1 MKKTILLVK
10 SLMLTGILA
19 VSCND
24 DNDYKCPEA
33 FTGELTETETNFT
46 GLWKLKSIV
55 TEEEIDLTDDD
66 IDNPTTDLFSQF
78 TECQQ
83 DVAYNFNNDRS
94 YSYLAGTIATD
105 CENKQTISGTWELN
119 EASVLS
125 LVVSCAKQSSIIEV
139 NETNTEFTIE
149 TTYNFVDVNDISVTS
164 VTTSTYEKETN

>member
-1 MKKTILLVK
+1 MKKPILLVK
-10 SLMLTGILA
+10 SLIVASLLA
-19 VSCND
+19 VSCDD

-33 FTGELTETETNFT
+33 FTGELTETETNVT

-66 IDNPTTDLFSQF
+66 VENPTTDLFSQY

-83 DVAYNFNNDRS
+83 DVAYEFNSDRS
-94 YSYLAGTIATD
+94 YSFLAGTTAAD
-105 CENKQTISGTWELN
+105 CENEQTISGTWQLN

-125 LVVSCAKQSSIIEV
+125 LVASCAKQSTLIEV

-149 TTYNFVDVNDISVTS
+149 TTYNFVDVNDVVITS
-164 VTTSTYEKETN
+164 VTTSTYEKVTE